1 MVGCTRTSQP
11 PTSEGW
17 YWMMITNTKH
27 PVWQPVE
34 ISVSNGGFLY
44 IDDGDK
50 RPVRLED
57 FLEYRNVLW
66 SLEEIE
72 TPRGRK

>member
-1 MVGCTRTSQP
+1 MPQFTETDQP
-11 PTSEGW
+11 PTKEGW
-17 YWMMITNTKH
+17 YWTKTTNTKH
-27 PVWQPVE
+27 PVWKPVE
-34 ISVSNGGFLY
+34 ISVSNGGLLY

-57 FLEYRNVLW
+57 FLEYRKVLW

-72 TPRGRK
+72 TPKEKP

>member
-1 MVGCTRTSQP
+1 MYTPTSKP

-17 YWMMITNTKH
+17 RWMMITNAKH

-34 ISVSNGGFLY
+34 ISLSNGNFLY
-44 IDDGDK
+44 LKDKDGDHI
-50 RPVRLED
+50 RFAD
-57 FLEYRNVLW
+57 FLEYRSVLW

-72 TPRGRK
+72 TPKGKP

>member
-1 MVGCTRTSQP
+1 MYTPTSKP

-17 YWMMITNTKH
+17 RWMMITNAKH
-27 PVWQPVE
+27 PVWKPVE
-34 ISVSNGGFLY
+34 ISVSNGGHLY

-57 FLEYRNVLW
+57 FLEYRSVLW

-72 TPRGRK
+72 TPKGKP